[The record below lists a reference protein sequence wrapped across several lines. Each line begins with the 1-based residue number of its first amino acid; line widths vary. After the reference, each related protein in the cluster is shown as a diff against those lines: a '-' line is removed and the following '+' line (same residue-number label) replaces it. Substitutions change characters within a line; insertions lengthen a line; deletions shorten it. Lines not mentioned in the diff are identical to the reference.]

1 MAIPDI
7 GQAAAR
13 RLYASAVAEGGDAFE
28 LAEDVATRLA
38 VACDALVDDLNRARA
53 GGQLI
58 TTLPGTSGFPD
69 LPTGRAL
76 ARGFGGKADEY
87 LDTLTALQETALLY
101 KAAYLAAG
109 KKFSEADAANRAAVA
124 LVAAQL
130 AGPPPDV
137 SDEGDAHG

>member
-13 RLYASAVAEGGDAFE
+13 RLYASAVAGGGDAFE
-28 LAEDVATRLA
+28 LAEDVAIRLA
-38 VACDALVDDLNRARA
+38 VACDALVDDLDRARA
-53 GGQLI
+53 GGQVI
-58 TTLPGTSGFPD
+58 ATLPGTAGFPD
-69 LPTGRAL
+69 LPTGWAL
-76 ARGFGGKADEY
+76 ARGFGGKASEY

-109 KKFSEADAANRAAVA
+109 KKFTEADAANRAAVT

-130 AGPPPDV
+130 ADPPPGV
-137 SDEGDAHG
+137 AEEGGARG